1 MFEVAFSH
9 PWLLLLALAPL
20 ALPLVRRLPAF
31 LKRGALP
38 LSTYD
43 WLPASSKKSAYP
55 RRLADFLRAAALI
68 CLVLIVAGI
77 APVSRGPVG
86 EEQPEALVI
95 VLDISSSMTAE
106 DFSPGNRLR
115 AAKQLLK
122 SFASTHSDSEL
133 GLILLSASPRL
144 MVPVSAERDALLRA
158 LDEASPAGYEEDGTA
173 IGSGIASAIN
183 RLRDGSWSRRTI
195 LLVTDGVNNRGAL
208 APTDAARIAAGMG
221 IRIDTVGIGTDSVSH
236 YWAPLAQGGVVEVEA
251 RIEID
256 DKELEE
262 VARITGG
269 RYRRATNSDQ
279 LRLALLSLD
288 SGRRQVVKS
297 ESSRWIFSWV
307 QILAAASILLI
318 YAEFVLTRFAYPELP
333 G

>member
-1 MFEVAFSH
+1 MFQVTFSH
-9 PWLLLLALAPL
+9 PWLLLLALAPP
-20 ALPLVRRLPAF
+20 ALPLLRRLPAF
-31 LKRGALP
+31 LKRGALR

-43 WLPASSKKSAYP
+43 WLPAPTKRSAYP
-55 RRLADFLRAAALI
+55 RRLADLLRVAALI

-77 APVSRGPVG
+77 GPVSREPAGK
-86 EEQPEALVI
+86 EQPEALVI
-95 VLDISSSMTAE
+95 VLDISSSMTAV
-106 DFSPGNRLR
+106 DFSPGNRLK

-122 SFASTHSDSEL
+122 SFVSSHPELEL

-144 MVPVSAERDALLRA
+144 MVPVSAARDVLLRA
-158 LDEASPAGYEEDGTA
+158 LDEASPAGYGEDGTA

-183 RLRDGSWSRRTI
+183 RLRDGPWSRRRI

-236 YWAPLAQGGVVEVEA
+236 YWVPLAQGGVVEVEA

-256 DKELEE
+256 DREMGE
-262 VARITGG
+262 VAGITGG
-269 RYRRATNSDQ
+269 RYRRVTNSEQ

-288 SGRRQVVKS
+288 SDRRQVVTS
-297 ESSRWIFSWV
+297 GSSRRSFSWMQV
-307 QILAAASILLI
+307 LAGASILMI
-318 YAEFVLTRFAYPELP
+318 CAEFVLTRFAYPELP